1 MGANSL
7 WQQARISGCDLLLG
21 ALGGRRRRGQDADVV
36 HDAEVGGG
44 HDDKAGEAAAAGRP
58 VGLGQVPMRQVVQA
72 IC

>member
-1 MGANSL
+1 M
-7 WQQARISGCDLLLG
+7 
-21 ALGGRRRRGQDADVV
+21 V

-44 HDDKAGEAAAAGRP
+44 HDDKAGEATTAGRP